1 MFLVVQDE
9 LQLKKICENVDLE
22 NFITVFYAGR
32 RITNI
37 SSSGVSNWLLFVL
50 SFFKRER
57 PILVCEY
64 ANLVPRVIAALT
76 GCRIHS
82 HYFGYVFESEIQPAL
97 EAKKNLLSKLITP
110 LYADEFYIYG
120 ENNPMLTLEN
130 KFIANSVKIFRRTK
144 QTIEIPPIN
153 TDRPYVIVVGQPIFE
168 LGRKHLE
175 SCYRNLFFI
184 YPVQI
189 LILKLFMCDTHVR
202 HVRRITKM
210 LVNIWRDH

>member
-97 EAKKNLLSKLITP
+97 EAKKIFCLS
-110 LYADEFYIYG
+110 
-120 ENNPMLTLEN
+120 
-130 KFIANSVKIFRRTK
+130 
-144 QTIEIPPIN
+144 
-153 TDRPYVIVVGQPIFE
+153 
-168 LGRKHLE
+168 
-175 SCYRNLFFI
+175 
-184 YPVQI
+184 
-189 LILKLFMCDTHVR
+189 
-202 HVRRITKM
+202 
-210 LVNIWRDH
+210 

>member
-64 ANLVPRVIAALT
+64 ANLVPRVL
-76 GCRIHS
+76 RIDRLS
-82 HYFGYVFESEIQPAL
+82 DPFTISDIFESEIQPAL
-97 EAKKNLLSKLITP
+97 EARS
-110 LYADEFYIYG
+110 F
-120 ENNPMLTLEN
+120 
-130 KFIANSVKIFRRTK
+130 V
-144 QTIEIPPIN
+144 
-153 TDRPYVIVVGQPIFE
+153 
-168 LGRKHLE
+168 
-175 SCYRNLFFI
+175 
-184 YPVQI
+184 
-189 LILKLFMCDTHVR
+189 
-202 HVRRITKM
+202 
-210 LVNIWRDH
+210 